1 MEKLGAMRV
10 AMIPLVL
17 LLAAC
22 GGGGSTDNTPFNS
35 RAGFGGNGEVNA
47 IAQANDRC
55 AKLA

>member
-1 MEKLGAMRV
+1 MRV

-22 GGGGSTDNTPFNS
+22 GGGGSADNTPFNS
-35 RAGFGGNGEVNA
+35 RAGFGGNVEVNA